1 MENKIKELE
10 QRIIDLERR
19 FYPIENIMYEQ
30 YEREIESRKATLI
43 EKEGYS
49 YNVLFIVETDKGKT
63 EIHLDDCKGYTEK
76 QALYLAQRDK
86 VYPNMARLKEEG
98 RVKWFKIFDKQIK
111 K

>member
-1 MENKIKELE
+1 MENYIKQLE

-30 YEREIESRKATLI
+30 YEKEIEFRKSKDI

-49 YNVLFIVETDKGKT
+49 YNTLFIVESDKGKV
-63 EIHLDDCKGYTEK
+63 EIHLNDCKGYTEK

-86 VYPNMARLKEEG
+86 VYPNMHRLVKEG
-98 RVKWFKIFDKQIK
+98 KIKWFKIFDKQIVK
-111 K
+111 